1 MREESQEK
9 EVCGGKGGWSSCAR
23 EKILLATHAR
33 GSSYLSGSRG
43 VAWRCAPVARYREH
57 ALAGLTSGGAKR
69 ADPWCS
75 DAMTRQERQAR
86 RTAFGEM
93 N

>member
-43 VAWRCAPVARYREH
+43 VVWRRSPVARYREH
-57 ALAGLTSGGAKR
+57 ALAGHTYQGAKR
-69 ADPWCS
+69 PGPWC
-75 DAMTRQERQAR
+75 
-86 RTAFGEM
+86 FGPRVADLFSTPKRWT
-93 N
+93 

>member
-1 MREESQEK
+1 VREESQEK

-43 VAWRCAPVARYREH
+43 AAWRRCLVARYRGH

-69 ADPWCS
+69 ADPWC
-75 DAMTRQERQAR
+75 
-86 RTAFGEM
+86 FGPRVADLFSTPKRWT
-93 N
+93 